1 MPTCLAIHIT
11 VSYHLLFVFDFTL
24 SYAIPEFW
32 LKRDEEGL
40 KKKQIC
46 VIKLNSWGLEQYL
59 LTECVLNHWYLSWYL
74 SSFRKTSV
82 FLGQL
87 SAFFLFI
94 SIFLSC
100 DAPCAYRQHAL
111 LYVTLLFYLYRKYA
125 NLLSRFLPEIKIT
138 KITWLHMA
146 PWIFRFWLWLT
157 FYLVAKQIV
166 IFFHNQLQHE
176 TNHDQFNFLWPWKNS
191 KLFLFNYIY
200 FWLHGT

>member
-125 NLLSRFLPEIKIT
+125 NLLSRFFTRNKNHKNYLAT
-138 KITWLHMA
+138 YGTLN
-146 PWIFRFWLWLT
+146 LSLLT
-157 FYLVAKQIV
+157 MVNILFGCKTNRD
-166 IFFHNQLQHE
+166 FFSQSIAIR
-176 TNHDQFNFLWPWKNS
+176 DKSWP
-191 KLFLFNYIY
+191 I
-200 FWLHGT
+200 